1 LAAAAVL
8 WVIGLFARLY
18 YLQIIQYVDL
28 MARAQRQQCRVIEV
42 TPKRG
47 TIYDRQMQPLAISLS
62 VDSVYAMPTEIP
74 DPELVAKS
82 AAPILGLDAI
92 ELEGRLRASRTFCWV
107 KRKVSDEQAERLR
120 ALNLKGV
127 YFQQEAKRFYP
138 HHELAAH
145 VVGYVGVDDDGL
157 AGQEYALNEQIR
169 GQAGKALVAA
179 DARRQTFRS
188 QGWEGQPGKNVVL
201 TLDRT
206 IQYIVEKELR
216 AAVQKWQAAGG
227 TVIVQNPGTGEVLA
241 MANEPTFDPNRF
253 QESSFEAHLNRAVGW
268 VYEPGSTFKLVTL
281 AAALEEQL
289 TTPNEVINCQHGS
302 IVLAGHVIHDHEPYD
317 NLTVEQ
323 VLAQSSGVG
332 VIKLAL
338 RLGEERFYRYIT
350 AFGFG
355 ARTGIEAPG
364 EERGLVKPPRRW
376 SGISIGEMAMGQEV
390 GVTPLQIVSAY
401 SAIANG
407 GVLFQPRLV
416 RDVFLG
422 NAHDPLLPAAGH
434 RVVSERTAA
443 TMRQFLTAV
452 VEGGTGQEAQLN
464 GYTAAGKTGTAQK
477 IDPSGSYSKTHYAAS
492 FAGFAPVSRP
502 AVTIL
507 VVIDSPVGAIYGA
520 EVAAPVFRSIAEQ
533 TLAYLNI
540 PHDNPSR
547 WPSVVRSLP
556 ADVPGQKLAQRAGL
570 LPSGPDSA
578 GAATSS
584 VRPASFS
591 SLELIASLGTEPAG
605 NLGTMGLEDGPSVTV
620 PDLTGLAVRQV
631 ALECQHLGLELNL
644 TGSGLAVE
652 QNPAGGSQIPVGSHI
667 WVRFAR

>member
-1 LAAAAVL
+1 MAAAAVL